1 MHKLDPIERLPDGT
15 LFRLTPGQLR
25 SVRGLPA
32 PLRES
37 NPALPIFDKARDY
50 AILRSSF
57 ISISFAPKPD
67 FVIFRPLELSR
78 TTGGHPASDSS
89 AAIMLPLSPF
99 SEPLWGI
106 GPKIPLFKYSCGSLL
121 AFCPPPID
129 KPQQATFACWGHSFL
144 VQRHISINLRIFV
157 IIHRFHSSRIL
168 RREY

>member
-1 MHKLDPIERLPDGT
+1 MAYWRLRCSFFVSFCIRRRAWSCRIRPVKNAVAGV
-15 LFRLTPGQLR
+15 FRRICR
-25 SVRGLPA
+25 SA
-32 PLRES
+32 
-37 NPALPIFDKARDY
+37 ARR
-50 AILRSSF
+50 L
-57 ISISFAPKPD
+57 
-67 FVIFRPLELSR
+67 FRPLELSR